1 MFNFALVITN
11 NIIDMIDTNT
21 KSISLNSLGINSS
34 KVHYQ
39 LSSNELHSIT
49 LKKNQGKESSL
60 GAIAINTGEFTGRSP
75 MDRFIVKDS
84 ITKDK
89 FGGEILI
96 FLLAQIT
103 LTSYMIK

>member
-1 MFNFALVITN
+1 
-11 NIIDMIDTNT
+11 MIDVNT

-60 GAIAINTGEFTGRSP
+60 GAIAINTGELIAIAP
-75 MDRFIVKDS
+75 KEDS
-84 ITKDK
+84 
-89 FGGEILI
+89 FP
-96 FLLAQIT
+96 
-103 LTSYMIK
+103 

>member
-1 MFNFALVITN
+1 MV
-11 NIIDMIDTNT
+11 DTNT

-34 KVHYQ
+34 TVHYQ

-75 MDRFIVKDS
+75 MDRFIVKDD
-84 ITKDK
+84 ITFSD
-89 FGGEILI
+89 FQI
-96 FLLAQIT
+96 FALMHQPLNQR
-103 LTSYMIK
+103 SDFQSPD

>member
-1 MFNFALVITN
+1 
-11 NIIDMIDTNT
+11 MIDTDT
-21 KSISLNSLGINSS
+21 KSISLNNLGINSS
-34 KVHYQ
+34 TIHYQ

-84 ITKDK
+84 ITKD
-89 FGGEILI
+89 EIWWGDINIPFSTDNFDKLYDKVVSN
-96 FLLAQIT
+96 L
-103 LTSYMIK
+103 S